1 VIFLKSEEKNEVEQ
15 EEEEKQYL
23 LELMKMQNEALK
35 RIYKNTL
42 DPKKKE

>member
-1 VIFLKSEEKNEVEQ
+1 VISLENEEKNEVEQ

-35 RIYKNTL
+35 RIFKNTL
-42 DPKKKE
+42 DHKKKE